1 VTSSP
6 GPVKKF
12 DRSTYSVHELFAAG
26 LRFTDDY
33 TEDDAGEDYLALH
46 PGADEAAVRAE
57 LQVEIKKHG

>member
-6 GPVKKF
+6 GSVKQI
-12 DRSTYSVHELFAAG
+12 DRHAYSVMELFAAG
-26 LRFTDDY
+26 MRFTDDY
-33 TEDDAGEDYLALH
+33 TEDDAVEDYLALH